1 MDGLF
6 PKDIRTNE
14 IKNEINDIKKWE
26 SKINRKYLKYEIKSS
41 MIFRNMITIRSS
53 GDNIYTK
60 LVWMKL
66 K

>member
-26 SKINRKYLKYEIKSS
+26 SKINRKYLKYETKSS
-41 MIFRNMITIRSS
+41 MIFSNMIQ
-53 GDNIYTK
+53 
-60 LVWMKL
+60 
-66 K
+66 